1 MNVLFLL
8 IPVSLI
14 LLVLAVAV
22 FFWAVRSGQFDDL
35 ETPAYRILMDTE
47 ETRRRECDRVRNDSD
62 TTLGG
67 EEQPTDSAGHR
78 E

>member
-35 ETPAYRILMDTE
+35 ETPAYRVLMDTDE
-47 ETRRRECDRVRNDSD
+47 ARRREREQETTMLDPTGNPKKPSD
-62 TTLGG
+62 NAG
-67 EEQPTDSAGHR
+67 EGP
-78 E
+78 

>member
-8 IPVSLI
+8 IPVSLV

-35 ETPAYRILMDTE
+35 ETPAYRVLMDTDE
-47 ETRRRECDRVRNDSD
+47 ARQRERGQEPATDRELTGDEKEPAD
-62 TTLGG
+62 KGG
-67 EEQPTDSAGHR
+67 AGR
-78 E
+78 

>member
-35 ETPAYRILMDTE
+35 ETPAYRILMDVDG
-47 ETRRRECDRVRNDSD
+47 TRRREHERARNDSNGAA
-62 TTLGG
+62 GG
-67 EEQPTDSAGHR
+67 EESPTDNADRR

>member
-8 IPVSLI
+8 IPVSLV

-35 ETPAYRILMDTE
+35 ETPAYRVLMDTDE
-47 ETRRRECDRVRNDSD
+47 ARRRERGRE
-62 TTLGG
+62 TTTRDPSG
-67 EEQPTDSAGHR
+67 ERGRPTDNADEGP
-78 E
+78 

>member
-8 IPVSLI
+8 IPVSLV

-35 ETPAYRILMDTE
+35 DTPAYRVLMDTDE
-47 ETRRRECDRVRNDSD
+47 ARRRERGQETATGRELTGDEKEPADN
-62 TTLGG
+62 GG
-67 EEQPTDSAGHR
+67 AGR
-78 E
+78 

>member
-14 LLVLAVAV
+14 LLMLAVAV

-35 ETPAYRILMDTE
+35 ETPAYRILMDTD
-47 ETRRRECDRVRNDSD
+47 ETRRRERGRTDGDATADDGKPPTGNTGDRR
-62 TTLGG
+62 
-67 EEQPTDSAGHR
+67 
-78 E
+78 

>member
-14 LLVLAVAV
+14 LLVLAIAV

-35 ETPAYRILMDTE
+35 ETPAYRILMDTDE
-47 ETRRRECDRVRNDSD
+47 SRRRERGPTASDATADR
-62 TTLGG
+62 GG
-67 EEQPTDSAGHR
+67 QEGENTGDR

>member
-35 ETPAYRILMDTE
+35 ETPAYRILMDTD
-47 ETRRRECDRVRNDSD
+47 ETRRRERDRVRNDSD